1 MNVSVVTFLG
11 SMLPQYMAL
20 RHFLDI
26 MSVKLVDFVSKSIRI
41 ILIFL
46 ISNSWDIVNIEFV
59 WWWGVCKVT
68 FMSSPTK
75 FMFEWAWVELC
86 WVEEYDKICL

>member
-46 ISNSWDIVNIEFV
+46 ISNS
-59 WWWGVCKVT
+59 
-68 FMSSPTK
+68 
-75 FMFEWAWVELC
+75 
-86 WVEEYDKICL
+86 